1 MQRSGILHATVVAR
15 DSIYSWQSCL
25 IMDHLSDFFIWI
37 MINYNNI
44 LKKYHLGKYRMVKVA
59 TFQMSLLL
67 GITSRDG
74 KLSSMNVEL
83 YNNYSLIWSIN
94 ISIIDT
100 DKSNSRKQ
108 FDKKQWHHVLAASI
122 CRDKTVQCFKN
133 MHNELS

>member
-1 MQRSGILHATVVAR
+1 MAKLPDNGPFIR
-15 DSIYSWQSCL
+15 
-25 IMDHLSDFFIWI
+25 FFILI

-59 TFQMSLLL
+59 TFQMPLLS

-83 YNNYSLIWSIN
+83 YNNYRLIWSIN

-108 FDKKQWHHVLAASI
+108 FDKKQWHGASCI
-122 CRDKTVQCFKN
+122 DLPRQNCAMLQ
-133 MHNELS
+133 EYAQ